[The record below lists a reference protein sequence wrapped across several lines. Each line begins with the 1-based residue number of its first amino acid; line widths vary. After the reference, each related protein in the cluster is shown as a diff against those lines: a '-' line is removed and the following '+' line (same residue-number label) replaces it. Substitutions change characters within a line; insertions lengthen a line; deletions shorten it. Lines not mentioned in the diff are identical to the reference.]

1 MILKFSN
8 TEPTNWRDLQDQ
20 VARFLN
26 QAGYCAKSP
35 CTISTARGTV
45 EVDVLVESPDELV
58 KKIVCECK
66 YWDTPVPKE
75 KIHAFRTVV
84 SDSGAS
90 LGLLISKS
98 GFQSGAI
105 EAAKYSNIRLMTW
118 NEFLT
123 MIQNKWILCRLK
135 RLKEISAPISVYT
148 DYLDFPYE
156 KLLPEDKAMY
166 NSVISEYSSLRAT
179 CWMISKT
186 DLLNEIKEPTRW
198 HHMEEYSSVED
209 YLNFLFDETEKAISF
224 YEEIVRHS
232 EIIIESRKF
241 EKLDGY
247 LYMFLN

>member
-1 MILKFSN
+1 MKLKFSN
-8 TEPTNWRDLQDQ
+8 TEPTSWRDLQDQ

-26 QAGYCAKSP
+26 QADYYAKSP
-35 CTISTARGTV
+35 CTINTARGTV

-66 YWDTPVPKE
+66 FWSTPVPKE

-105 EAAKYSNIRLMTW
+105 EAAKYSNIQLMTW
-118 NEFLT
+118 DEFLT

-135 RLKEISAPISVYT
+135 RLKEISAPLSVYT

-156 KLLPEDKAMY
+156 KLLPEDKARY
-166 NSVISEYSSLRAT
+166 NSAVNEYISLRST

-186 DLLNEIKEPTRW
+186 DLLNEINEHVRW
-198 HHMEEYSSVED
+198 YRMEEFSSVED
-209 YLNFLFDETEKAISF
+209 YLNFLFDETERAISF

-232 EIIIESRKF
+232 GIEIDSSKF
-241 EKLDGY
+241 ENLEGY